1 MEEKELVEYIVKA
14 LVDSPDDVN
23 INIVEGERSTIL
35 ELKVK
40 QEDVGKVIGRQGRV
54 AKSIRTIV
62 NACAAKTGKRIM
74 LEIL

>member
-1 MEEKELVEYIVKA
+1 MEETELVEYIVKS
-14 LVDSPDDVN
+14 LVDYPDEVS
-23 INIVEGERSTIL
+23 INIVEGERSTII
-35 ELKVK
+35 ELRVK

-62 NACAAKTGKRIM
+62 NACAAKTGKRVM

>member
-14 LVDSPDDVN
+14 LVDSPDDVS

-35 ELKVK
+35 ELRVN

-54 AKSIRTIV
+54 AKSIRTVV